1 MVLLN
6 TLSVNQQNGQ
16 TDSNNSVAFADELFE
31 CV

>member
-6 TLSVNQQNGQ
+6 TLSVNQQNDQ
-16 TDSNNSVAFADELFE
+16 TDSNNSLAFADELFE